1 MRGPAFTER
10 EDQLLRKYHEQGMS
24 LSQQAFQLQRPYGS
38 VCTRRQT
45 LGLSY
50 RNGGCGPAVATY
62 EEIADLDYD
71 TNVSD
76 YDVLTYIA
84 AGATAVA
91 VGIIVLLGWLVA

>member
-10 EDQLLRKYHEQGMS
+10 EDELLRKYHEQGMT
-24 LSQQAFQLQRPYGS
+24 LSQQAFQLNRPYGS
-38 VCTRRQT
+38 ICTRRQT

-50 RNGGCGPAVATY
+50 RDGGRGPASTTY
-62 EEIADLDYD
+62 EEITDLDYD
-71 TNVSD
+71 MNVQD

-91 VGIIVLLGWLVA
+91 IGIIVLLGWLVS

>member
-10 EDQLLRKYHEQGMS
+10 EDELLRKYHEQGMS
-24 LSQQAFQLQRPYGS
+24 LSYQALQLNRPYGS

-50 RNGGCGPAVATY
+50 RDGGRGPAVATY
-62 EEIADLDYD
+62 DAVDYD

-76 YDVLTYIA
+76 YDVLSYIA